1 MRKNIIRTPQRFI
14 TADLQ
19 EGEQAVIYC
28 LNPKQRFI
36 NLKFQYDEKFNYY
49 KPIISADNA
58 VEVELNEKYKEQL
71 IELQA
76 KIIMLENLHTTY
88 NYLFTI
94 INSEFYLI
102 SVSLH
107 NMSLGYDIT
116 MEIATQLGVKT
127 LTPTWQGIYTN
138 LIVNAFTED
147 IFIQR
152 K

>member
-1 MRKNIIRTPQRFI
+1 MKKNIVKEPQRFI

-28 LNPKQRFI
+28 LNPKQRFV
-36 NLKFQYDEKFNYY
+36 NMKFQYDEKHNYY

-71 IELQA
+71 VELQA
-76 KIIMLENLHTTY
+76 KIIILENLHTTY

-94 INSEFYLI
+94 INHEFYLV

-116 MEIATQLGVKT
+116 LEIADQLNIKT
-127 LTPTWQGIYTN
+127 LTPVWKGTYTSFV
-138 LIVNAFTED
+138 VNAFTED

>member
-1 MRKNIIRTPQRFI
+1 MKRNIIKTPQRFI

-28 LNPKQRFI
+28 LTPKQKFI

-49 KPIISADNA
+49 KPIISTDSAI
-58 VEVELNEKYKEQL
+58 EVELNEKYKEQL

-76 KIIMLENLHTTY
+76 KIILLENLHTTY

-94 INSEFYLI
+94 INDEFYLI

-116 MEIATQLGVKT
+116 LEIAAQLSVKT
-127 LTPTWQGIYTN
+127 LTPTWQGIYTTFV
-138 LIVNAFTED
+138 VNAFTED